1 MANRPTAYARLT
13 KEMIEAEELLDA
25 GVHNEAALREAFT
38 AAEDLMLE
46 LDDAEAQLLAEIER
60 AEEGPD
66 E

>member
-1 MANRPTAYARLT
+1 MPDRPTAYARLT
-13 KEMIEAEELLDA
+13 KEMIEAEQLLDA
-25 GVHNEAALREAFT
+25 GVHNEESLREAFT

-60 AEEGPD
+60 AQEDTD